1 MQTTVELD
9 CSHSIKLRNKRN
21 CSSKPKSKL
30 WFRHCASAVLL
41 LCFRRPFVEQKHD
54 TWTVPKSSYF
64 VLLFSSLIGYFVTS
78 DCTAFA
84 TAFMIGLLKNV
95 CVKRSSRFLVTV
107 PCHALHAY
115 SGQVA
120 GCIIDCSQI
129 VEQFHPGKWLV
140 LFDWCLLFYW
150 SFADRGAV
158 LCREMIGFVWL
169 IFLVAC
175 LCILYWLLTLC
186 ADFINGNGQFCLS
199 DILTLIVSVL
209 LRWKNTMSK
218 KQRLAEGFSPDAI
231 AGRLAEKTRIQ
242 EKMENIVLKLQR
254 SDCSYILRNN
264 TIHCGKPSHSQV
276 KRKSL
281 IIIQIQEVL
290 WRN

>member
-41 LCFRRPFVEQKHD
+41 SNRSTTCLNLHILFFCSAPWLVTLWH
-54 TWTVPKSSYF
+54 PI
-64 VLLFSSLIGYFVTS
+64 VLLLPLLLWL
-78 DCTAFA
+78 AFWR
-84 TAFMIGLLKNV
+84 MS
-95 CVKRSSRFLVTV
+95 VKRSPRFLVTI
-107 PCHALHAY
+107 PCHTLHAY

-231 AGRLAEKTRIQ
+231 AGRLADKTRIQ
-242 EKMENIVLKLQR
+242 EEMENIVLKLQC

-264 TIHCGKPSHSQV
+264 TIHCGKLSHSQV